1 MRSGSTS
8 FLSGGSGWEH
18 SGGCL
23 LLSCRWGSGG
33 VCCHGSRAGPLDSLV
48 WCGWPCRRLALY
60 AGVTVIAGWVTV
72 NASTYKRGEDR
83 HSWGL
88 IMARPGQG
96 CHSHTLWSCGFFCTP
111 LWGLLICLTD
121 GEEGLFQMEMLH
133 REMLVSVNSFAVFV
147 VCLCVSAHVCQ
158 LRVISDPSVI
168 SYGAWCHIWQNIW
181 NILKWRRHK
190 Q

>member
-1 MRSGSTS
+1 MGRGGVGVVAERGEWGPGSTS
-8 FLSGGSGWEH
+8 FLSGGTGWEH

-23 LLSCRWGSGG
+23 LLGCRCGSGG

-121 GEEGLFQMEMLH
+121 GE
-133 REMLVSVNSFAVFV
+133 RAVSDGDASPWDACAGEFLWR
-147 VCLCVSAHVCQ
+147 VCCVPVCECTC
-158 LRVISDPSVI
+158 VPIT
-168 SYGAWCHIWQNIW
+168 
-181 NILKWRRHK
+181 RH
-190 Q
+190 

>member
-1 MRSGSTS
+1 MRGTGVQRGKWGPGSTS
-8 FLSGGSGWEH
+8 FLSGGTGWEH

-23 LLSCRWGSGG
+23 LLGCRWGSGG

-88 IMARPGQG
+88 IMAWPGQG

-121 GEEGLFQMEMLH
+121 GERAVSDGDASPWDACTGEFLWRVCCVRVCMCANYRPLVTCQTLH
-133 REMLVSVNSFAVFV
+133 RRHDASFDIVFF
-147 VCLCVSAHVCQ
+147 
-158 LRVISDPSVI
+158 
-168 SYGAWCHIWQNIW
+168 
-181 NILKWRRHK
+181 
-190 Q
+190 

>member
-1 MRSGSTS
+1 MGGTGVQRGEWGPGSTS
-8 FLSGGSGWEH
+8 FLSGGTGWEH

-23 LLSCRWGSGG
+23 LLGCRWGSGG

-60 AGVTVIAGWVTV
+60 VGVTVIAGWVTV

-88 IMARPGQG
+88 IMAGPGQG

-111 LWGLLICLTD
+111 LWGLVICLTD
-121 GEEGLFQMEMLH
+121 GE
-133 REMLVSVNSFAVFV
+133 RAVLDGDASPRDACASEF
-147 VCLCVSAHVCQ
+147 LWHVCCVPVCE
-158 LRVISDPSVI
+158 RPCVPIT
-168 SYGAWCHIWQNIW
+168 
-181 NILKWRRHK
+181 RH
-190 Q
+190 